1 MKRGSETDEEDR
13 SRRALCSGDL
23 GLWRHSKGSR
33 GLWRVFSRGVTGSIR
48 EGGYWEEISVPYAL
62 GQGMAREC
70 STGHWAERTVHLGVW
85 YAN

>member
-1 MKRGSETDEEDR
+1 MAKKYIIPFQLAREEGG
-13 SRRALCSGDL
+13 RR
-23 GLWRHSKGSR
+23 
-33 GLWRVFSRGVTGSIR
+33 IR